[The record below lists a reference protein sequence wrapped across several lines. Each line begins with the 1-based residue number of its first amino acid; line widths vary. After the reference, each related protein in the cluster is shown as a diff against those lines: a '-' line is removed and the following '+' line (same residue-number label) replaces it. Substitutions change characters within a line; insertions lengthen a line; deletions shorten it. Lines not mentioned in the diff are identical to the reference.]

1 MLKNYLF
8 NTVKNI
14 IPKISSTELIALR
27 SGTVGLDR
35 EIFKGKVNYKIKNN
49 MKVEKKFNERKVNN
63 LLEKYGET
71 FIYPSNYS
79 DEIFKYLGKNK
90 FFSFIIS
97 ENYGGSQLSVSELSS
112 ILTKIT
118 SKSPSLGVITMV
130 PNSLGPGELLENYG
144 TDEQKNKYLPKLA
157 NGEFIPCFG
166 LTGPNNGSD
175 ATGQIDTGILKK
187 EGDKLFIEININ
199 KRYIT
204 LAPVSNLIGLAFN
217 LEDPDNLLKQGVP
230 GITVALIESNHLGL
244 IKNTYHDP
252 MGVGFPNGT
261 LKGTFRIDLDN
272 VIGGESSIGNGW
284 KMLMECLSAG
294 RGICLPATANASSKI
309 AAYSMLNY
317 TKHRKQFKRPLIEME
332 GIQKKLIN
340 IYFSTWCIQ
349 SSIYLTN
356 YMLDNNE
363 RPSVISA
370 IMKEQCTERA
380 RDCLNNALDIYA
392 GSGICLG
399 KNNYLEKF
407 YRAAPVGITV
417 EGSNTLT
424 NSLIIFGQGLNKSH
438 PHIGNILDSILENNV
453 NKFSNHFNK
462 ILCDS
467 ISIYFRSII
476 SNNFKENSLENQIL
490 LFANLSNFIALY
502 GGKIKSKQFISSDMA
517 NILSNIYIAYSIK
530 EYQRIFKVSDILTDY
545 CIQRLLHENVNHFN
559 NVINNYEL
567 SFKFLLF
574 PLKQKNTPINYADTT
589 NVINEI
595 LNNPSIIDHIK
606 QDLYLDDKIFNNY
619 EKLNRL
625 SKDTD
630 EYNIL
635 YNDIISVGEFPI
647 KLKE

>member
-1 MLKNYLF
+1 MFKQYLF

-14 IPKISSTELIALR
+14 VPKISSTELIALR
-27 SGTVGLDR
+27 SGTIGLDR
-35 EIFKGKVNYKIKNN
+35 EIFKGKINYKIKNN
-49 MKVEKKFNERKVNN
+49 VTIKKKFNDKKVND
-63 LLEKYGET
+63 LLKKYGENH
-71 FIYPSNYS
+71 IYPSKHS
-79 DEIFKYLGKNK
+79 DEIFEYLGKNK

-144 TDEQKNKYLPKLA
+144 TDKQKNKYLPKLA

-187 EGDKLFIEININ
+187 EGDKLFIEITIN

-217 LEDPDNLLKQGVP
+217 LEDPDNLLKQGTP
-230 GITVALIESNHLGL
+230 GITVALIESHHPGL
-244 IKNTYHDP
+244 IKDTYHNP
-252 MGVGFPNGT
+252 MGIGFPNGT
-261 LKGTFRIDLDN
+261 LKGTLKIDLDN
-272 VIGGESSIGNGW
+272 VIGGESSVGNGW

-309 AAYSMLNY
+309 SAYSMLNY
-317 TKHRKQFKRPLIEME
+317 TKHRKQFNRSLVEME
-332 GIQKKLIN
+332 AIQKKLIN
-340 IYFSTWCIQ
+340 IFYSTWCIQ

-380 RDCLNNALDIYA
+380 RDCLTNALDIYA

-438 PHIGNILDSILENNV
+438 PHISNILDSILENNV
-453 NKFSNHFNK
+453 DKFSSHFNS
-462 ILCDS
+462 ILYDS

-476 SNNFKENSLENQIL
+476 SNNFKENSLENQVI
-490 LFANLSNFIALY
+490 LFASLSNFVALY

-517 NILSNIYIAYSIK
+517 NILSNIYMAYSIK
-530 EYQRIFKVSDILTDY
+530 EYQRVFKVSDILTDY
-545 CIQRLLHENVNHFN
+545 CIQRLLNENIDHFN
-559 NVINNYEL
+559 NVINNYDFA
-567 SFKFLLF
+567 FKYLLF
-574 PLKQKNTPINYADTT
+574 PLKQKNIPLDYKDSK
-589 NVINEI
+589 NVMNEI
-595 LNNPSIIDHIK
+595 LNNSSIIDHIK
-606 QDLYLDDKIFNNY
+606 EDIYLDDTIFSNY
-619 EKLNRL
+619 EKLNNL
-625 SKDTD
+625 SKDTE
-630 EYNIL
+630 EYKML
-635 YNDIISVGEFPI
+635 YNDIVSVGEFPI
-647 KLKE
+647 QLKE